1 MSRSIRPIARW
12 RIGVNRRFGLRRT
25 TQAGK
30 TPCASATIGTQPDG
44 PPTRPCPTVNM
55 RNTTTTARLT
65 WLRPLRWGLL
75 LLVTLA
81 LIALAGRWAEQRE
94 LQSKTSALQQ
104 AAQANTLGL
113 LGIAERHGF
122 LPYVAARHPDIA
134 ALLQQ
139 PGNTGVQDKVNHYL
153 AGLQQRTDAAAL
165 YVMSRDGM
173 TLAASNWATPD
184 SFVGQNYR
192 QRPYFSEALQGRRS
206 YFYGVGLTTGAPGF
220 FIAEP
225 VSVQDQVLGV
235 IVVKVS
241 LAPVEQ
247 SWQQSPDPMVLMDSR
262 HIVFLSSEPQWL
274 YQSLQA
280 LSETDLAYLRQH
292 GQYGKDSAHPQLPW
306 QVKRLPDS
314 SAYQLS
320 TTLNG
325 KPRDLLALETP
336 VPGLGWSVTVTSDLR
351 SVHQA
356 RQEALALA
364 SLTAVVGLM
373 AALYWRLREQHFA
386 EQRQARQELEHRVKE
401 RTRQLE
407 DAQAFRKA
415 MEDALAVGMQARDP
429 QGRIVYVNRA
439 FCAMVGYSAAE
450 LLERLPP
457 YPYCHPDAR
466 DDTIPPA
473 SQALADEV
481 MPRGTE
487 TRLRHHDGH
496 DVQALIYTA
505 PLINAAGHNQGSMS
519 SIVDITAQKNA
530 ENRQRAQERQL
541 QRSARLAS
549 LGEMASTL
557 AHELNQPLMAVSNF
571 ALAARALASQAQMTM
586 LVTALDDIVEQS
598 ARASDIV
605 KRVRGVINPRH
616 GSYEACDIVTVV
628 EHALNLLRHEL
639 DLHKV
644 SVSTVL
650 SADLP
655 PVRANRVLLEQV
667 LVNLLQN
674 AMQALEE
681 VSTAPRQISI
691 EASQMEYGIEV
702 RVADNGPGIAPDDL
716 DQVFVPFF
724 STRSEGLGLGLAICR
739 TIIEAHGGHLR
750 AEATEAG
757 GAQFIFSLPLNP

>member
-1 MSRSIRPIARW
+1 MHQNASPIRLP
-12 RIGVNRRFGLRRT
+12 
-25 TQAGK
+25 
-30 TPCASATIGTQPDG
+30 
-44 PPTRPCPTVNM
+44 
-55 RNTTTTARLT
+55 
-65 WLRPLRWGLL
+65 WLRSLRWGLL
-75 LLVTLA
+75 LLCTLV

-104 AAQANTLGL
+104 SALANTLGL
-113 LGIAERHGF
+113 IGIAERHGF
-122 LPYVAARHPDIA
+122 LPFVAARHPDIA
-134 ALLQQ
+134 ALLRQ
-139 PGNTGVQDKVNHYL
+139 PDNAAMQGQVNRYL
-153 AGLQQRTDAAAL
+153 TALKQRTDAAAL
-165 YVMSRDGM
+165 YVMSRDGL
-173 TLAASNWATPD
+173 TLAASNWDTPD

-192 QRPYFSEALQGRRS
+192 QRPYFFEAMQGQRS

-225 VSVQDQVLGV
+225 VSVQEQVVGV

-241 LAPVEQ
+241 LAAVEQ
-247 SWQQSPDPMVLMDSR
+247 SWRQSPDPIVLMDSR

-274 YQSLQA
+274 YHSLQT
-280 LSETDLAYLRQH
+280 LSAADLGYLRLH
-292 GQYGKDSAHPQLPW
+292 GQYGKDRAHPLLPW
-306 QVKRLPDS
+306 QLNRLPN
-314 SAYQLS
+314 ATTYQITS
-320 TTLNG
+320 TLNG
-325 KPRDLLALETP
+325 NPRELLALETP

-351 SVHQA
+351 SITQA

-364 SLTAVVGLM
+364 SLTAVVLLL
-373 AALYWRLREQHFA
+373 AALYWRLREQRFA
-386 EQRQARQELEHRVKE
+386 EQRQARQELEHRVQE

-439 FCAMVGYSAAE
+439 FCAMVGYSAEE
-450 LLERLPP
+450 LLECLPP
-457 YPYCHPDAR
+457 YPYCHPDER
-466 DDTIPPA
+466 DNAMPPEP
-473 SQALADEV
+473 QALTDADAAV
-481 MPRGTE
+481 PHGTE

-505 PLINAAGHNQGSMS
+505 PLINAAGRNQGSMS
-519 SIVDITAQKNA
+519 SIVDITAQKNV

-571 ALAARALASQAQMTM
+571 ALAARTIASQAQMGM

-616 GSYEACDIVTVV
+616 GSYEPCDVTTVV
-628 EHALNLLRHEL
+628 EHALTLLKHEL
-639 DLHKV
+639 AQHKV
-644 SVSTVL
+644 NVSTALGVN
-650 SADLP
+650 LP
-655 PVRANRVLLEQV
+655 PVRVNRVLLEQV

-681 VSTAPRQISI
+681 SGNSVRQITVQADVV
-691 EASQMEYGIEV
+691 ERGIEV
-702 RVADNGPGIAPDDL
+702 QVSDNGPGIAPDHL
-716 DQVFVPFF
+716 DQVFMPFF
-724 STRSEGLGLGLAICR
+724 STRAEGLGLGLAICR

-750 AEATEAG
+750 ADASAAG
-757 GAQFIFSLPLNP
+757 GAQFTFSLPLNP